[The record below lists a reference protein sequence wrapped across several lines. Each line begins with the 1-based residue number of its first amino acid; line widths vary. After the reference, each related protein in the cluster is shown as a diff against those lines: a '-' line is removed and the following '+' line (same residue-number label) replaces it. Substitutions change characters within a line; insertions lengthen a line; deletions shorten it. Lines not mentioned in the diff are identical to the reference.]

1 MVALALAGCAR
12 GSEPLWFTFTGSEAT
27 YTKAVAAADEWS
39 TVCGVDVF
47 VTRDPGG
54 VPMTEVP
61 RASGFNGET
70 QGSTATDAEG
80 KVLFVEIG
88 ASDDPEGVIRHELGH
103 ALGVE
108 HRASGVM
115 RAPHD
120 VGSHVTRADCP

>member
-1 MVALALAGCAR
+1 M
-12 GSEPLWFTFTGSEAT
+12 WFTFTGSEAT

-39 TVCGVDVF
+39 SVCGVDVF

-54 VPMTEVP
+54 VPMTEVAI
-61 RASGFNGET
+61 ASGFNGET
-70 QGSTATDAEG
+70 QGSTATDADG

-88 ASDDPEGVIRHELGH
+88 ASDDPDGVIRHELGH
-103 ALGVE
+103 ALGVQ

-120 VGSHVTRADCP
+120 VGARVTPADCP